1 MAQISKSEEVLFAR
15 EQEVDNYTEQL
26 PEIVTEKYLIFSS
39 DSLMYGIK
47 AEQVKDIIT
56 DYTITYVPHV
66 PNYVKGV
73 INLRGQIVPIVDI
86 RLRLGKPD
94 QNNFCGIVVDVDGS
108 MVGILV
114 DMVEQMVDVPL
125 DSILPV
131 PTSNGQA
138 MVSGMCTLPDG
149 NTMLELD
156 CELLLHD

>member
-66 PNYVKGV
+66 PTYVKGV

-94 QNNFCGIVVDVDGS
+94 QNNFCGIVVDVEGS

-125 DSILPV
+125 DAILPV
-131 PTSNGQA
+131 PTSTSQA

>member
-1 MAQISKSEEVLFAR
+1 MPQIAKSEEVLFAQ
-15 EQEVDNYTEQL
+15 EQEVDDYNEQL
-26 PEIVTEKYLIFSS
+26 PEIATEKYLIFSS
-39 DSLMYGIK
+39 DNLMYGIK

-56 DYTITYVPHV
+56 DYAITYVPRV
-66 PNYVKGV
+66 PNYVRGV
-73 INLRGQIVPIVDI
+73 INLRGQIIPVVDI
-86 RLRLGKPD
+86 RLRLGKPERD
-94 QNNFCGIVVDVDGS
+94 NFCGIVVDVDGS

-125 DSILPV
+125 DAILPV
-131 PTSNGQA
+131 PTSTSQA

>member
-1 MAQISKSEEVLFAR
+1 MQQTDEVLFAM
-15 EQEVDNYTEQL
+15 EQEDNYTDQ
-26 PEIVTEKYLIFSS
+26 PSEIQTEMYLVFSS
-39 DSLMYGIK
+39 ANLMYGIK
-47 AEQVKDIIT
+47 AELVKDIIT
-56 DYTITYVPHV
+56 DYTITYLPQV

-73 INLRGQIVPIVDI
+73 INLRGQIIPVVDI
-86 RLRLGKPD
+86 RLRLGKPEQD
-94 QNNFCGIVVDVDGS
+94 SLCGIVVNVDGN

>member
-94 QNNFCGIVVDVDGS
+94 QNNFCGIVVDVEGS

-125 DSILPV
+125 DAILPV
-131 PTSNGQA
+131 PTSTSQA

>member
-47 AEQVKDIIT
+47 AELVKDIIT
-56 DYTITYVPHV
+56 DYTITYLPRV
-66 PNYVKGV
+66 PNYVRGV
-73 INLRGQIVPIVDI
+73 INLRGQIIPVVDI
-86 RLRLGKPD
+86 RLRLGKPEHD
-94 QNNFCGIVVDVDGS
+94 NFCGIVVDVDGN

-125 DSILPV
+125 DAILPV
-131 PTSNGQA
+131 PTSTSQA

>member
-1 MAQISKSEEVLFAR
+1 MAQIAKSEDVLFAR

-26 PEIVTEKYLIFSS
+26 PEIATEKYLIFSS

-86 RLRLGKPD
+86 RLRLGKPEQD
-94 QNNFCGIVVDVDGS
+94 NFCGIVVDVDGS

-125 DSILPV
+125 DAILPV
-131 PTSNGQA
+131 PTSTSQA